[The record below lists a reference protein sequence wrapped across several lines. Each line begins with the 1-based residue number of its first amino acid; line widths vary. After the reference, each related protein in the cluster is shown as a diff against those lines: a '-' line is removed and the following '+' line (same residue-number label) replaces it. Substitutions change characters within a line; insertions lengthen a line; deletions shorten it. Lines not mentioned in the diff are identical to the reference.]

1 MHKLQPII
9 PDWDLN
15 PHTVIVGGGPAT
27 LCFLIQLLRKGRLNE
42 MLKDE
47 CFVILDKGEYFG
59 CGHLHQKV
67 VTCNYTGINLTRL
80 ILRDPFY
87 QQKDIFDNLF
97 QRRDKSSFQE
107 KQSTKN
113 NFSKNEINLESTQKQ
128 NMNQRTSL
136 NFKVDGNI
144 FVDLEK
150 AKQFYEASVIGA
162 FREIISTQTFQELIK
177 YGNQYPPTSL
187 VSYYL
192 QLIGNT
198 LLRYIYNIKQ
208 KVVFK
213 AYHFVRQIQFQN
225 DGKFNVRVQIMNP
238 DDEQK
243 SSATELDESKAFE
256 PKVLEN
262 FQNICCKSLIVAK
275 GQIQNNLDFDILRQK
290 YSKIQ
295 QISSEYFL
303 KDKGCVEVFKQLNKF
318 QQNKKVVIIGD
329 SYNAFACAY
338 LLLNGPKLYQYD
350 ELDANASSQF
360 AFKRK
365 SYKCQE
371 CFCEEQQTQ
380 SGTSSQANTQSQFEK
395 STNKKIKE
403 TKQTKENSKNSKCKC
418 FGNIEQNNFLWKRVS
433 FLKPEF
439 KKGEIIIAHSSE
451 IKVHFQTEKEA
462 IDCDYSRFQGI
473 SKNKDGEIH
482 ELTGLK
488 SPLRDL
494 FYDIIEGYEQR
505 IDLEPFRTD
514 EELEKILGD
523 DTNLIINATGFCS
536 SELIIKD
543 LRGNQIN
550 LLKEE
555 NDGVFEVDE
564 FCRIK
569 SQQGSLKSI
578 YGIGDNFALPSNHIS
593 IQSETHKSK
602 IIRVRD
608 LKYYNSVIPDL
619 MIESYFNS
627 LRNYKDIEKYIQYQD
642 SDYPI
647 DAESFNKKSP
657 QKYYYNSFQSNSD
670 DPELNMNQHLAKIE
684 KMNKINFQRAENFH
698 KKSKI

>member
-15 PHTVIVGGGPAT
+15 PHTVIIGGGPAT
-27 LCFLIQLLRKGRLNE
+27 LCFLIQLLRKGRLND

-67 VTCNYTGINLTRL
+67 VSCNYTGIDLTRL

-87 QQKDIFDNLF
+87 KQKNIFDNLF
-97 QRRDKSSFQE
+97 QKREKSSQ
-107 KQSTKN
+107 QGTKN
-113 NFSKNEINLESTQKQ
+113 NFSKNDINVESTQKK

-136 NFKVDGNI
+136 NFRVDENV
-144 FVDLEK
+144 FVDIEK
-150 AKQFYEASVIGA
+150 AKQFFEASIIGA
-162 FREIISTQTFQELIK
+162 FREVISTQTFQELIK
-177 YGNQYPPTSL
+177 YGNQNPPTSL

-225 DGKFNVRVQIMNP
+225 DGKFNVRIQIMSP

-243 SSATELDESKAFE
+243 YSATELDESKAFE

-275 GQIQNNLDFDILRQK
+275 GQIQNSLDFDILRQK

-295 QISSEYFL
+295 QINSEYFSQ
-303 KDKGCVEVFKQLNKF
+303 DKGCVQIFKHLNKF
-318 QQNKKVVIIGD
+318 QENKKKVVIIGD
-329 SYNAFACAY
+329 SYNAFACAQ

-350 ELDANASSQF
+350 ELDANSNSQF

-371 CFCEEQQTQ
+371 CFYQGQQKQ
-380 SGTSSQANTQSQFEK
+380 NGSKSQTNTQTQFEK
-395 STNKKIKE
+395 STNQKIKE
-403 TKQTKENSKNSKCKC
+403 TKQIKEDLQNSKCKC

-439 KKGEIIIAHSSE
+439 NKGEIIIAHSSE

-462 IDCDYSRFQGI
+462 IDCDYSRFQGT

-482 ELTGLK
+482 EFTGLK

-505 IDLEPFRTD
+505 IDLEPFRTE

-523 DTNLIINATGFCS
+523 DTNLIINASGFCS
-536 SELIIKD
+536 SDLIVKD

-555 NDGVFEVDE
+555 SDGVFEVDE

-569 SQQGSLKSI
+569 SQQGSLKSM

-642 SDYPI
+642 QDYPT
-647 DAESFNKKSP
+647 DAESFNNKSP